1 MTTSNMLST
10 STPQDKTVGHFL
22 YAMMS
27 AIPLF
32 LIPVLVSFWL
42 NLIQKNIQP
51 NSLLASHLRWQR
63 LSIIGLCPFFIAG
76 YCFSPLWLSITMYL
90 VGISW
95 FSYRIFKGW
104 VSLNGNWRIWP
115 SGFCSPTSIA
125 PLPNSWKSGALNAK
139 ALCAMQWNG
148 CAMP

>member
-10 STPQDKTVGHFL
+10 STPQDKIVGHFL

-27 AIPLF
+27 AFPLF

-51 NSLLASHLRWQR
+51 NSLLGSHLRWQR

-76 YCFSPLWLSITMYL
+76 YCFNPTWLSITMYL
-90 VGISW
+90 LGISW

-104 VSLNGNWRIWP
+104 VSLNEG
-115 SGFCSPTSIA
+115 
-125 PLPNSWKSGALNAK
+125 L
-139 ALCAMQWNG
+139 MV
-148 CAMP
+148 